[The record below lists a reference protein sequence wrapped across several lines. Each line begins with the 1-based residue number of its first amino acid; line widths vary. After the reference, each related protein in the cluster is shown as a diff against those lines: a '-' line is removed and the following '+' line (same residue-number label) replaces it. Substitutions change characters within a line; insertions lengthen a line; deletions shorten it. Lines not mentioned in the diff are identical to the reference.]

1 MLEGSTLM
9 ALKEESVAKILQA
22 SGTSARGAPGLEDGR
37 DGLVSGTAAAAVVQC
52 KDWPCCSQGYDDTDC
67 VLVGVLL
74 AVGSQNWKEGDYP
87 AEKAGKHSFP
97 SVKVE
102 HHTEPLKWAV
112 NTHST
117 HLGVQ
122 L

>member
-1 MLEGSTLM
+1 M
-9 ALKEESVAKILQA
+9 AEILPA
-22 SGTSARGAPGLEDGR
+22 SGTSAWGAPGLEDGR
-37 DGLVSGTAAAAVVQC
+37 DGPGSGTAAAAVGRC

-97 SVKVE
+97 SVKVG
-102 HHTEPLKWAV
+102 HHTEPAKWAV